1 MRTVLA
7 LLSLAAL
14 LLPVTLG
21 AEENPLQQSVQ
32 VGMLVADPDQAG
44 DRIEGWAEAQGGYLL
59 EKSSERVVLRLPQAR
74 LPLLR
79 GFLEGLSENLGSYSP
94 QAADLR
100 EQLSQTRSGLRSRE
114 EILKRNLALLDQA
127 DAAGTLAIEQELL
140 SLIEEVEGL
149 KARLAALSLDQL
161 YARVE
166 IALSFRESPL
176 PKDIP
181 SSFGWINQVSF
192 YALVEEGF

>member
-14 LLPVTLG
+14 LLPATLG
-21 AEENPLQQSVQ
+21 AEENTLQQSVQ

-79 GFLEGLSENLGSYSP
+79 GFLEGLSENLVSYSP

-100 EQLSQTRSGLRSRE
+100 EQISQTRSGLRSRE
-114 EILKRNLALLDQA
+114 AILKRNLALLDQA

-181 SSFGWINQVSF
+181 EDQVDLH
-192 YALVEEGF
+192 AGV

>member
-1 MRTVLA
+1 MRTALA
-7 LLSLAAL
+7 LLLLAAL
-14 LLPVTLG
+14 LLPTTLG
-21 AEENPLQQSVQ
+21 AEENTLQQSVQ

-59 EKSSERVVLRLPQAR
+59 EKSSERVVLRLPLAR

-79 GFLEGLSENLGSYSP
+79 GFLEGLSEDILAYAP
-94 QAADLR
+94 QAEDLR
-100 EQLSQTRSGLRSRE
+100 EQLSQTRSGLRSRQ

-149 KARLAALSLDQL
+149 QARLAALSLDQQ

-176 PKDIP
+176 PRDIP
-181 SSFGWINQVSF
+181 SSFGWINKVSF

>member
-1 MRTVLA
+1 MKIALA
-7 LLSLAAL
+7 LLALSLLLAAG
-14 LLPVTLG
+14 LG
-21 AEENPLQQSVQ
+21 AEENTLRQGVQ
-32 VGMLVADPDQAG
+32 VSMLVADPDQAG
-44 DRIEGWAEAQGGYLL
+44 DRLEQWAEAQGGYLL
-59 EKSSERVVLRLPQAR
+59 EKSGERVVMRLPQAR

-79 GFLEGLSENLGSYSP
+79 GFLEGVSEDILDYSP
-94 QAADLR
+94 STEDLR
-100 EQLSQTRSGLRSRE
+100 EELWTARSGLRSRQ
-114 EILKRNLALLDQA
+114 EILRRNLALLDQA

-166 IALSFRESPL
+166 IALSFQGSPL

-192 YALVEEGF
+192 YSFVEEGF